1 MPHLPIRFSV
11 AEYGFYPFSMVAGK
25 KVILGITGGIAAY
38 KAAFLIR
45 LFKKA
50 GAEVKVVGTANA
62 FEFITRVTLESLSE
76 NRVYDQVFG
85 EQNDYTT
92 EHVALTDWGDVFVV
106 APATANIIGKYAN
119 GIADDALSTSL
130 LAFDQ
135 QVFLAPAMNCKMFA
149 HEAVQDNI
157 RKLKQ
162 RHVQII
168 EPAEG
173 FLACGYEGWGRME
186 EPETIFRQVAAYF
199 NPELSV
205 LSGKKV
211 LISAG
216 PTLEAID
223 PVRFIGNHSSGKMGY
238 ALAAE
243 LIKRGAEVTLVSG
256 PVALKPP
263 TAARLVKVTS
273 AVEMYEACIKTYPD
287 CDVAIMAAAVADY
300 SPEKTESQ
308 KIKKKDKPRGITI
321 RLKPTPDILGK
332 MGKEKKQQ
340 ILVGFALETKAGEDD
355 ATRKLKE
362 KNLDFVVLNTL
373 ADKGA
378 GFSQDTNKISIIDNN
393 FDITRYPLKDKKD
406 VSIDIV
412 NRLEKHLSL

>member
-1 MPHLPIRFSV
+1 MI
-11 AEYGFYPFSMVAGK
+11 AGK
-25 KVILGITGGIAAY
+25 KIILGITGGIAAY

-50 GAEVKVVGTANA
+50 GADVKVVGTANA

-130 LAFDQ
+130 VAFDQ
-135 QVFLAPAMNCKMFA
+135 KVFMAPAMNCKMFA

-186 EPETIFRQVAAYF
+186 EPEKIFEQVRAHFSIAQ
-199 NPELSV
+199 SV

-211 LISAG
+211 LITAG
-216 PTLEAID
+216 PTFEAID

-238 ALAAE
+238 ALAVE
-243 LIKRGAEVTLVSG
+243 LVKRGAEVTLVSG

-263 TAARLVKVTS
+263 AGARLIKVTS
-273 AVEMYEACIKTYPD
+273 AREMYDACLEAYTD
-287 CDVAIMAAAVADY
+287 SDVAIMAAAVADY
-300 SPEKTESQ
+300 SPATPKPD
-308 KIKKKDKPRGITI
+308 KIKKKKKPQELVIS
-321 RLKPTPDILGK
+321 LKPTPDILAR
-332 MGKEKKQQ
+332 MGLEKKKQV
-340 ILVGFALETKAGEDD
+340 LVGFALETTQGEDC
-355 ATRKLKE
+355 AIEKLKQ

-373 ADKGA
+373 ADEGA
-378 GFSQDTNKISIIDNN
+378 GFTHVTNKISIIDNN
-393 FDITRYPLKDKKD
+393 FDITRYPLKGKD
-406 VSIDIV
+406 EVATDIV
-412 NRLEKHLSL
+412 DRLEKHLSL

>member
-1 MPHLPIRFSV
+1 MI
-11 AEYGFYPFSMVAGK
+11 AGK
-25 KVILGITGGIAAY
+25 KIILGITGGIAAY

-130 LAFDQ
+130 LAFDRK
-135 QVFLAPAMNCKMFA
+135 VFVAPAMNCKMYA
-149 HEAVQDNI
+149 HDAVQDNL

-162 RHVQII
+162 RNVQLI
-168 EPAEG
+168 EPAAG

-186 EPETIFRQVAAYF
+186 EPETIFEQVEAHF
-199 NPELSV
+199 KPGHSPLT
-205 LSGKKV
+205 GKKV

-216 PTLEAID
+216 PTYEAID

-243 LIKRGAEVTLVSG
+243 LVKRGAEVSLISG
-256 PVALKPP
+256 PVALEPP
-263 TAARLVKVTS
+263 DVAHLVKVTS
-273 AVEMYEACIKTYPD
+273 AGEMHEACMAAYPD
-287 CDVAIMAAAVADY
+287 CDVAIMAAAVSDY
-300 SPEKTESQ
+300 APAKPQAQ
-308 KIKKKDKPRGITI
+308 KIKKKDKPRELSI
-321 RLKPTPDILGK
+321 RLKPTTDILGE
-332 MGKEKKQQ
+332 MGKAKKQQ
-340 ILVGFALETKAGEDD
+340 VLVGFALETTAGEEH
-355 ATRKLKE
+355 AREKIKK
-362 KNLDFVVLNTL
+362 KNLDLVVLNSL
-373 ADKGA
+373 ADEGA
-378 GFSQDTNKISIIDNN
+378 GFMHDTNKISIIDNN
-393 FDITRYPLKDKKD
+393 FEISRYPLKGKD
-406 VSIDIV
+406 EVAKDIV
-412 NRLEKHLSL
+412 DRLEKHQSL

>member
-1 MPHLPIRFSV
+1 MI
-11 AEYGFYPFSMVAGK
+11 AGK
-25 KVILGITGGIAAY
+25 KIILGITGGIAAY

-130 LAFDQ
+130 IAFDK
-135 QVFLAPAMNCKMFA
+135 QVFVAPAMNCKMFA
-149 HEAVQDNI
+149 HDAVQDNLHKL
-157 RKLKQ
+157 RK
-162 RHVQII
+162 RNVQII
-168 EPAEG
+168 EPAAG

-186 EPETIFRQVAAYF
+186 EPETIFEQVRAHF
-199 NPELSV
+199 TPVDSL

-211 LISAG
+211 LVSAG
-216 PTLEAID
+216 PTHEAID

-243 LIKRGAEVTLVSG
+243 LHRRGAEVSLVSG
-256 PVALKPP
+256 PVSLEPP
-263 TAARLVKVTS
+263 DVARLVKVTS
-273 AVEMYEACIKTYPD
+273 AGEMHEACMAAFPD
-287 CDVAIMAAAVADY
+287 CDVAIMQL
-300 SPEKTESQ
+300 PW
-308 KIKKKDKPRGITI
+308 P
-321 RLKPTPDILGK
+321 
-332 MGKEKKQQ
+332 
-340 ILVGFALETKAGEDD
+340 
-355 ATRKLKE
+355 
-362 KNLDFVVLNTL
+362 
-373 ADKGA
+373 
-378 GFSQDTNKISIIDNN
+378 
-393 FDITRYPLKDKKD
+393 ITRQK
-406 VSIDIV
+406 
-412 NRLEKHLSL
+412 NRSQER